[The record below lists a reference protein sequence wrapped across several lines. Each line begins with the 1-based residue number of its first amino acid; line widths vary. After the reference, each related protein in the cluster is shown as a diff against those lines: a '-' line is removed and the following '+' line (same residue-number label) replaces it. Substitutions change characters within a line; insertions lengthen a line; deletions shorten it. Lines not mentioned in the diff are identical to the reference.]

1 MNNNLPIN
9 KESGLF
15 IKIKNFFRSL
25 FFKSKQ
31 KNINERISL
40 DIDKEKN
47 NKDENFKKNIHIE
60 LDNKIQKKMEKE
72 KLFQNIRNNPESLK
86 SLSNA
91 QLEKLSQYYSEKI
104 DDNYD
109 IINSKKM
116 EIEKLKKV
124 G

>member
-1 MNNNLPIN
+1 
-9 KESGLF
+9 
-15 IKIKNFFRSL
+15 
-25 FFKSKQ
+25 
-31 KNINERISL
+31 
-40 DIDKEKN
+40 
-47 NKDENFKKNIHIE
+47 
-60 LDNKIQKKMEKE
+60 MEKE

-116 EIEKLKKV
+116 EIAKLKKV

>member
-47 NKDENFKKNIHIE
+47 NKDENFKKNIHVE
-60 LDNKIQKKMEKE
+60 LDNEIQKKMEKE

-86 SLSNA
+86 SLSND

-104 DDNYD
+104 ADNYD
-109 IINSKKM
+109 IINSKNM